1 MPRPPRVKGQPKA
14 KYHTYSD
21 EWALGLL
28 VEVGQGK
35 TVLSICKRS
44 DQPSFHSVM
53 GWLNEKPEF
62 AEAYARAKGCAMDA
76 MAEEL
81 LQLADSATKADWQCK
96 RLQVET
102 RKWIMGKLNPK
113 KYGDKYIHEPSGT
126 WNVNWTKAED
136 KV

>member
-1 MPRPPRVKGQPKA
+1 MPRPPRVHKKH
-14 KYHTYSD
+14 HTYSD
-21 EWALGLL
+21 EWARAFL

-35 TVLSICKRS
+35 AVFSICKRS
-44 DQPSFHSVM
+44 DQPGFDTVM
-53 GWLNEKPEF
+53 NWLNEKPEF
-62 AEAYARAKGCAMDA
+62 AERYARAKGAAMDA
-76 MAEEL
+76 MAEEVL
-81 LQLADSATKADWQCK
+81 KLADSATKADWQCR

-126 WNVNWTKAED
+126 WKVNWTKAED